1 MVNKKYKDRIFRLVF
16 NDNGSL
22 LKLSD
27 AFPGGDGVRP
37 CMELEAVMLNINLG
51 HNLEIMERCRKL
63 KDYACFVEHVRVGI
77 GSGHTLEEAVREA
90 VRRCI
95 QDGILAEFLS
105 EHKAEVL
112 DMILYDYNEQ
122 EHIAMEREEA
132 KEEGY
137 REGRTE
143 GIERGISQGLQ
154 DTLKDFLSSIG
165 PLLVQ
170 LVEIIENEA
179 SPSTLRDWLR
189 LSARVESIEEFT
201 KLCTSTALRR

>member
-1 MVNKKYKDRIFRLVF
+1 
-16 NDNGSL
+16 
-22 LKLSD
+22 
-27 AFPGGDGVRP
+27 
-37 CMELEAVMLNINLG
+37 
-51 HNLEIMERCRKL
+51 
-63 KDYACFVEHVRVGI
+63 
-77 GSGHTLEEAVREA
+77 
-90 VRRCI
+90 
-95 QDGILAEFLS
+95 
-105 EHKAEVL
+105 
-112 DMILYDYNEQ
+112 
-122 EHIAMEREEA
+122 MEREEA